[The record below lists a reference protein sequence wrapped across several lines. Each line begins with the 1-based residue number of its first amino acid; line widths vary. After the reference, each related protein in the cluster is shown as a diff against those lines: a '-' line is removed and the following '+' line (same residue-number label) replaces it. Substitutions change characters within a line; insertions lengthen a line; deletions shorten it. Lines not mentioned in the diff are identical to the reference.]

1 MSFERVQ
8 RLVDVDE
15 NIFAAFVIDPAGN
28 ISELF
33 VAPDSDL
40 DKSKIEKI
48 RSILDIKSVTISERE
63 AAENLIGKHKWD
75 IMESDKFKFIK
86 LYPSGNLEHK
96 MIVVIAACTK
106 DPGDVADSVISYMN
120 PKTNNQFITYSVKLK
135 FSTLGVNFSPEYA
148 VVF

>member
-1 MSFERVQ
+1 MSFARVQ

-15 NIFAAFVIDPAGN
+15 NIFSAFVIDPAGN

-33 VAPDSDL
+33 IAPESDL

-48 RSILDIKSVTISERE
+48 KSILDIKSVTLSERE
-63 AAENLIGKHKWD
+63 AAENLVGKHKWD
-75 IMESDKFKFIK
+75 IMEFDKFKIIK
-86 LYPSGNLEHK
+86 LYPSRNLEHK

-120 PKTNNQFITYSVKLK
+120 ESEDEQPVHNLFD
-135 FSTLGVNFSPEYA
+135 
-148 VVF
+148 